1 MILLFIKKKNKS
13 KFQKKNSAVRVFVTL
28 QNMLVFH
35 ICLCYFKEV
44 FKTLIENLILR
55 PFEIDFMFLPI
66 NFH

>member
-44 FKTLIENLILR
+44 FKTRFLIENLIL
-55 PFEIDFMFLPI
+55 
-66 NFH
+66 